1 MFTVQLKKSLK
12 NIAKASDK
20 LLALQLLYLV
30 LLIKMIV
37 NRQAPLGQQIELKNK
52 WLMSVI
58 PIIVLRI
65 NKFLKMIAANFC
77 NC

>member
-1 MFTVQLKKSLK
+1 MFTVQSKKSLK
-12 NIAKASDK
+12 KKAKASDK

-52 WLMSVI
+52 
-58 PIIVLRI
+58 
-65 NKFLKMIAANFC
+65 
-77 NC
+77 

>member
-1 MFTVQLKKSLK
+1 
-12 NIAKASDK
+12 
-20 LLALQLLYLV
+20 LQLLYLV

>member
-1 MFTVQLKKSLK
+1 VVLLVEIVPLNAKYYKNNKHKIMFTVQLKKSLK

-52 WLMSVI
+52 
-58 PIIVLRI
+58 
-65 NKFLKMIAANFC
+65 
-77 NC
+77 